1 MDSLKET
8 KIEENKS
15 EATINVKEIKKRSM
29 LGEVASRLVLN
40 KGAMFGLIV
49 LVIIILMC
57 IFAPL
62 IAPYDYDAQDMT
74 NRFIRP
80 NSTHIMGT
88 DNLGRDI
95 FSRVLY
101 GGRISLQVG
110 FVATGISAV
119 FGIFLGAIS
128 GYYGGRVD
136 NVIMRV
142 LDIFMA
148 IPSLLLA
155 IAISATIGAGIRS
168 AMIAVGI
175 SAIPAFAR
183 MVRGP
188 ILAVKGQEYIEAAKS
203 IDASDGRIIFRHLLP
218 NVMSPIIVQATLRV
232 ATSIIDAASLSF
244 LGLGVQPP
252 FPEWGAMLSSSRV
265 YIIDHS
271 YMVTFPGLA
280 IALVVI
286 SLNLFGD
293 GLRDALDP
301 RLKD

>member
-1 MDSLKET
+1 MSNTNQQVKDFN
-8 KIEENKS
+8 I
-15 EATINVKEIKKRSM
+15 KEIKKRSM
-29 LGEVASRLVLN
+29 FGEVVSRLVIN
-40 KGAMFGLIV
+40 KGAMLGLSI
-49 LVIIILMC
+49 LIIIITMC
-57 IFAPL
+57 LLAPV
-62 IAPYDYDAQDMT
+62 IAPYDYDGQDISKK
-74 NRFIRP
+74 FIEP
-80 NSTHIMGT
+80 NSEHIMGT

-95 FSRVLY
+95 FSRLLY

-110 FVATGISAV
+110 FIATGISAF
-119 FGIFLGAIS
+119 FGILLGAVS
-128 GYYGGRVD
+128 GYYGGKVD
-136 NVIMRV
+136 NVIMRI

-148 IPSLLLA
+148 IPNLLLA
-155 IAISATIGAGIRS
+155 IAISAVIGAGITS
-168 AMIAVGI
+168 AMIAVGV
-175 SAIPAFAR
+175 SGIPAFAR

-188 ILAVKGQEYIEAAKS
+188 ILAVKGQEFIEAAKA
-203 IDASDGRIIFRHLLP
+203 IDASDSRIIFRHLLP
-218 NVMSPIIVQATLRV
+218 NVLSPIIVQATLRV

-252 FPEWGAMLSSSRV
+252 YPEWGAMLSASRV
-265 YIIDHS
+265 YIVDRP